1 MPPPNTEEF
10 DMFNYG
16 VENVCKIKEGDHPF
30 EISVVASSDSDGEK
44 DGDED
49 EDDQYEEE
57 KQDLF
62 WNMPPLLKLTFVSD
76 RAASIAHGVSTV
88 FPEAFH
94 YFCARHLF
102 GSIKTKSNKFKYFEW
117 HYWKMVKAYR
127 ASDFEDHLS
136 VFRRILRASYNY
148 LEQVGFHKWSKSRA
162 EHVRYSY
169 LTINS
174 VESVNALSKHA
185 RKLPS
190 VSLTST
196 VTPYAERKLGK
207 RTRKSRRW
215 QAIPSTNNLIEV
227 RDGRKNGMVNLDDKV
242 CSCGQWQLSGIPCG
256 HVIAAARLF
265 GVEDVTK
272 FESHWFTTQTYIN
285 TYLEHILP
293 LPHRSEWSY
302 PSPGVLQIVN
312 PPIKEKRAPGR
323 PKSTKRIP
331 SKGEDTEKTVR
342 TCTRCKEPGHG
353 RDTCTASYDRTGE
366 STSKRVVKTSAS
378 KSKKGKEKAT
388 DAEAFKAY
396 QSQFYAT

>member
-16 VENVCKIKEGDHPF
+16 VENVRSFVQHCRPVIIIDGAHLKAGY
-30 EISVVASSDSDGEK
+30 SGTNLVVVAM
-44 DGDED
+44 DE
-49 EDDQYEEE
+49 
-57 KQDLF
+57 
-62 WNMPPLLKLTFVSD
+62 LTFVSD
-76 RAASIAHGVSTV
+76 HAASIAHGVSTV

-94 YFCARHLF
+94 CFCARHLF

-136 VFRRILRASYNY
+136 VFRRRLRASYNY
-148 LEQVGFHKWSKSRA
+148 LEQVGFHKWSRSRA

-169 LTINS
+169 LTSNS

-185 RKLPS
+185 RKLPICMLFEFFRASVQDWYFKHRNQS

-207 RTRKSRRW
+207 RMRKSRRW
-215 QAIPSTNNLIEV
+215 QSIPSTNNLIEV

-242 CSCGQWQLSGIPCG
+242 CSCGQWKLSGIPCG
-256 HVIAAARLF
+256 HVIAASRLF

-272 FESHWFTTQTYIN
+272 FE
-285 TYLEHILP
+285 
-293 LPHRSEWSY
+293 
-302 PSPGVLQIVN
+302 
-312 PPIKEKRAPGR
+312 KRASGC

-396 QSQFYAT
+396 QSQFYATCNLESDN

>member
-1 MPPPNTEEF
+1 
-10 DMFNYG
+10 
-16 VENVCKIKEGDHPF
+16 
-30 EISVVASSDSDGEK
+30 
-44 DGDED
+44 
-49 EDDQYEEE
+49 
-57 KQDLF
+57 
-62 WNMPPLLKLTFVSD
+62 
-76 RAASIAHGVSTV
+76 
-88 FPEAFH
+88 
-94 YFCARHLF
+94 
-102 GSIKTKSNKFKYFEW
+102 
-117 HYWKMVKAYR
+117 MVKAYR
-127 ASDFEDHLS
+127 GSDFEDHLS
-136 VFRRILRASYNY
+136 VFRRRLRASYNY
-148 LEQVGFHKWSKSRA
+148 LEQVGFHKWSRSRA

-169 LTINS
+169 LTSNS

-242 CSCGQWQLSGIPCG
+242 CSCGQWQLSGIPC
-256 HVIAAARLF
+256 
-265 GVEDVTK
+265 
-272 FESHWFTTQTYIN
+272 
-285 TYLEHILP
+285 
-293 LPHRSEWSY
+293 EWSY

-323 PKSTKRIP
+323 PKSTKYIP
-331 SKGEDTEKTVR
+331 LKGEDTEKTVR

-378 KSKKGKEKAT
+378 KLKKGKEKAT
-388 DAEAFKAY
+388 DPEAFKAY
-396 QSQFYAT
+396 QSQFYATCNLGSDN

>member
-1 MPPPNTEEF
+1 MPPPNTKEF
-10 DMFNYG
+10 DIFNY
-16 VENVCKIKEGDHPF
+16 
-30 EISVVASSDSDGEK
+30 DGEK

-49 EDDQYEEE
+49 EEDQYEEE

-62 WNMPPLLKLTFVSD
+62 WNMPPLLSQQEQEPEFTTQTPTTYRVRSFVQHCRPVIIVDGAHLKAGYSGTNLVAIAMDELTFVSD

-94 YFCARHLF
+94 CFCARHLF

-127 ASDFEDHLS
+127 GSDFEDHLS
-136 VFRRILRASYNY
+136 
-148 LEQVGFHKWSKSRA
+148 
-162 EHVRYSY
+162 
-169 LTINS
+169 
-174 VESVNALSKHA
+174 
-185 RKLPS
+185 S

-272 FESHWFTTQTYIN
+272 FVSHWFTTQTYIN
-285 TYLEHILP
+285 TYLEHIIP

-396 QSQFYAT
+396 

>member
-1 MPPPNTEEF
+1 MS
-10 DMFNYG
+10 YG
-16 VENVCKIKEGDHPF
+16 MNDR
-30 EISVVASSDSDGEK
+30 ISE
-44 DGDED
+44 
-49 EDDQYEEE
+49 
-57 KQDLF
+57 
-62 WNMPPLLKLTFVSD
+62 LTFVSD

-94 YFCARHLF
+94 CFCARHLF

-127 ASDFEDHLS
+127 GSDFEDHLS
-136 VFRRILRASYNY
+136 VFRRRLRASYNY
-148 LEQVGFHKWSKSRA
+148 LEQVGFHKWSRSRA
-162 EHVRYSY
+162 EH
-169 LTINS
+169 
-174 VESVNALSKHA
+174 
-185 RKLPS
+185 S

-265 GVEDVTK
+265 RVEDVTK
-272 FESHWFTTQTYIN
+272 FVSHWFTTQTYIN

-342 TCTRCKEPGHG
+342 TCTRFKEPGHG

-396 QSQFYAT
+396 QSQFYATCNLGSDN

>member
-16 VENVCKIKEGDHPF
+16 VENVRSFVQHCRPVIIVDGAHLKAGY
-30 EISVVASSDSDGEK
+30 SGTNLVAVAMDGNN
-44 DGDED
+44 GI
-49 EDDQYEEE
+49 
-57 KQDLF
+57 L
-62 WNMPPLLKLTFVSD
+62 PLAYGIGGGETNELTFISD

-94 YFCARHLF
+94 CFCARHLF

-127 ASDFEDHLS
+127 GSDFEDHLS
-136 VFRRILRASYNY
+136 VFRRRLRASYNY
-148 LEQVGFHKWSKSRA
+148 LEQVGFHKWSRSRA

-169 LTINS
+169 LTSNN

-242 CSCGQWQLSGIPCG
+242 CSCGQWQLSGIPC
-256 HVIAAARLF
+256 
-265 GVEDVTK
+265 
-272 FESHWFTTQTYIN
+272 
-285 TYLEHILP
+285 
-293 LPHRSEWSY
+293 EWSY
-302 PSPGVLQIVN
+302 PSPGILQIVN

-331 SKGEDTEKTVR
+331 SKGEDTEKIVR

-366 STSKRVVKTSAS
+366 STSKRVVKTSAP

-396 QSQFYAT
+396 QSQFYATCNLGSDN

>member
-16 VENVCKIKEGDHPF
+16 VENVRSFVQHCRPVIIVDGAHLKAGY
-30 EISVVASSDSDGEK
+30 SGTNLVAVAMDGNN
-44 DGDED
+44 GI
-49 EDDQYEEE
+49 
-57 KQDLF
+57 L
-62 WNMPPLLKLTFVSD
+62 PLAYGIGGGETNELTFISD

-94 YFCARHLF
+94 CFCARHLF

-127 ASDFEDHLS
+127 GSDFEDHLS
-136 VFRRILRASYNY
+136 VFRRRLRASYNY
-148 LEQVGFHKWSKSRA
+148 LEQVGFHKWYRSRA
-162 EHVRYSY
+162 EH
-169 LTINS
+169 
-174 VESVNALSKHA
+174 
-185 RKLPS
+185 S

-265 GVEDVTK
+265 GVEDVTQ
-272 FESHWFTTQTYIN
+272 FVSHWFTTQTYIN
-285 TYLEHILP
+285 TYFVSH
-293 LPHRSEWSY
+293 WST
-302 PSPGVLQIVN
+302 L
-312 PPIKEKRAPGR
+312 
-323 PKSTKRIP
+323 
-331 SKGEDTEKTVR
+331 
-342 TCTRCKEPGHG
+342 
-353 RDTCTASYDRTGE
+353 
-366 STSKRVVKTSAS
+366 RVP
-378 KSKKGKEKAT
+378 
-388 DAEAFKAY
+388 
-396 QSQFYAT
+396 

>member
-49 EDDQYEEE
+49 EDEEDQYEEE

-62 WNMPPLLKLTFVSD
+62 WNMPPLLSQREIHNPGSVSNLVTDKEDRFLMCYYSLGVVVRSFVQHCRPVIIVDGAHLKAGYSGTNLVAVAMDGNNGILPLAYGIGGELTFISD

-94 YFCARHLF
+94 CFCARHLF

-127 ASDFEDHLS
+127 GSDFEDHLS
-136 VFRRILRASYNY
+136 VFRRRLRASYNY
-148 LEQVGFHKWSKSRA
+148 LEQV
-162 EHVRYSY
+162 
-169 LTINS
+169 
-174 VESVNALSKHA
+174 
-185 RKLPS
+185 
-190 VSLTST
+190 
-196 VTPYAERKLGK
+196 GK

-242 CSCGQWQLSGIPCG
+242 CSCGQWQLSGIPC
-256 HVIAAARLF
+256 
-265 GVEDVTK
+265 
-272 FESHWFTTQTYIN
+272 
-285 TYLEHILP
+285 
-293 LPHRSEWSY
+293 EWSY

-331 SKGEDTEKTVR
+331 SKGEDTEKIVR

-366 STSKRVVKTSAS
+366 STSKRVVKTSAP

-396 QSQFYAT
+396 QSQFYATCNLGSDN

>member
-1 MPPPNTEEF
+1 MENNKPATKKVLGSMLVDSFKSANREYKANDIRADIGHQFGVRSFVQHCRPVIIVDGAHLKAGYSGTNLVAVAMDGNNGNLPLA
-10 DMFNYG
+10 YG
-16 VENVCKIKEGDHPF
+16 IE
-30 EISVVASSDSDGEK
+30 
-44 DGDED
+44 
-49 EDDQYEEE
+49 
-57 KQDLF
+57 
-62 WNMPPLLKLTFVSD
+62 LTFISD

-94 YFCARHLF
+94 CFCARHLF

-127 ASDFEDHLS
+127 GSDYEDHLS
-136 VFRRILRASYNY
+136 VFRRRLRASYNY
-148 LEQVGFHKWSKSRA
+148 LEQVGFHKWSRSRA

-169 LTINS
+169 LTSNS

-185 RKLPS
+185 QKLPS

-227 RDGRKNGMVNLDDKV
+227 RDGRKNEMVNLDDKV

-265 GVEDVTK
+265 GVEDVTQ
-272 FESHWFTTQTYIN
+272 F
-285 TYLEHILP
+285 
-293 LPHRSEWSY
+293 
-302 PSPGVLQIVN
+302 
-312 PPIKEKRAPGR
+312 EKRAPGR
-323 PKSTKRIP
+323 PKSTKHIP

-353 RDTCTASYDRTGE
+353 WDTCTASYDRTCE

-378 KSKKGKEKAT
+378 KLKKGKEKAT

-396 QSQFYAT
+396 QSQFYATCNLGSDN